1 MRFSRR
7 LFAVIS
13 VVVIFSF
20 ILSICLVGSAGSS
33 KLVKPL
39 KPTPE
44 AKKPITLTM
53 YSAET
58 NPNDDGFKSPV
69 AQKIKELTGVT
80 LKIEYA
86 IAQGAGQQKLQLMA
100 ASGDYP
106 DLVYAKGDL
115 QLLKNAG
122 GIVQLDSL
130 IEKYGPNIKKAYGK
144 NLKRL
149 RWSPQDPHIYC
160 LGITTDNDATLD
172 VNGGFMIQHRV
183 VIEQK

>member
-1 MRFSRR
+1 
-7 LFAVIS
+7 
-13 VVVIFSF
+13 
-20 ILSICLVGSAGSS
+20 
-33 KLVKPL
+33 
-39 KPTPE
+39 
-44 AKKPITLTM
+44 
-53 YSAET
+53 
-58 NPNDDGFKSPV
+58 
-69 AQKIKELTGVT
+69 
-80 LKIEYA
+80 
-86 IAQGAGQQKLQLMA
+86 MA

-183 VIEQK
+183 VIEQKYPRIRTIKDFENTIVKYWKKHPTTDGLPTIPLTLSADDWRTVISVTNPAFQATGAPDDGEFYVDPKTLKVIRHYKRPIEKNISNG

>member
-144 NLKRL
+144 TLKDSDGVHRI
-149 RWSPQDPHIYC
+149 HIFTVWE
-160 LGITTDNDATLD
+160 LQQTMTQLWMLMAVL
-172 VNGGFMIQHRV
+172 
-183 VIEQK
+183 